1 MDLNQRQVNKRI
13 NLLHFLFVLLLFL
26 LASRLFYL
34 QVIRYEDLKQKAE
47 NQQRR
52 PITLSKKRGL
62 ITDRNGDKNVLAI
75 DTQSIS
81 LYAYTKEYNYK
92 KFSIAQMAEKIAPV
106 INEDIDKVIKKID
119 TKNIIWKG
127 KIDNTLLDKIKSL
140 NIPGIEYKFEDD
152 SIVLYTEP
160 SKYDLKNYKISKM
173 AKKIATVIE
182 KDVKEIEQDLI
193 PKSFTWL
200 KRQMDTSLLEKIKA
214 LKIPGINYVFESKR
228 IYPKKELA
236 SSLIGFTGIDNNGL
250 SGIEHSFDSVL
261 TGKTE
266 QEKIFLDARGYE
278 VLNQESIDQVTTSK
292 AKTNKIRLTLDENI
306 QYIAERELEK
316 GLKEYKAKRALAI
329 IMDLE
334 NGDLLAL
341 ATYPNY
347 DINNYSKVLEN
358 KDNWGIIKNWAVT
371 DVYEPGST
379 MKVFSIAAALEK
391 GKVGLNEYVTCPPS
405 IRVDGWPVHDHG
417 AYKLRYLQPVDILKT
432 SNNIGT
438 SLVSRRMKPSQ
449 HRDMLLKFGFGK
461 ATDSSLSG
469 EVDGVLPELPW
480 AQSRQSTISF
490 GQGISVT
497 PLQIVTAMS
506 AIVRKGIRIEPRI
519 IKEIVGP
526 DDEIIKEYK
535 SKEIRTL
542 SEGTAE
548 QIRKL
553 LLEVVQDKEGTGKAT
568 RIDGYTIGGKTGT
581 ADKVEN
587 GRYSSNVISSFL
599 GFYPGENPKVT
610 AFVLFDSPQT
620 AHYASMTAVPVFR
633 RIAEGVLKYLRIPPS
648 KPEELLKKE
657 EDK

>member
-1 MDLNQRQVNKRI
+1 MYLTQRQVNKRI
-13 NLLHFLFVLLLFL
+13 YLLHSLFVLVLFL

-34 QVIRYEDLKQKAE
+34 QIIKHEDLKQRAE

-52 PITLSKKRGL
+52 PIALSKKRGL

-81 LYAYTKEYNYK
+81 LYAYTKEYKLNKY
-92 KFSIAQMAEKIAPV
+92 SIEEMASKISPI
-106 INEDIDKVIKKID
+106 INEDIEKVIKKLEI
-119 TKNIIWKG
+119 KNIIWKG
-127 KIDNTLLDKIKSL
+127 PLDDSVLERIKKL
-140 NIPGIEYKFEDD
+140 DIPGIEYKFENKN
-152 SIVLYTEP
+152 IVLYTNPEE
-160 SKYDLKNYKISKM
+160 YDLKKYKISEM
-173 AKKIATVIE
+173 AEKISLAIKSDSKKIE
-182 KDVKEIEQDLI
+182 PELR
-193 PKSFTWL
+193 PKAFTWL
-200 KRQMDTSLLEKIKA
+200 KRQMDSSLLDKIKS
-214 LKIPGINYVFESKR
+214 LKLPGINYVFESKR

-250 SGIEHSFDSVL
+250 SGIEHAFDSVL

-266 QEKIFLDARGYE
+266 QEKIFLDARGSE
-278 VLNQESIDQVTTSK
+278 VLNQEAIDQVTTSK
-292 AKTNKIRLTLDENI
+292 AKTNKVRLTLDENI

-329 IMDLE
+329 VMDLE

-347 DINNYSKVLEN
+347 DINNYSEVLEKN
-358 KDNWGIIKNWAVT
+358 KNNWEIIKNWAVT

-379 MKVFSIAAALEK
+379 MKIFSIAAALEK
-391 GKVGLNEYVTCPPS
+391 GKVRLNEYIHCPPM
-405 IRVDGWPVHDHG
+405 IRVDGWPVTDHG
-417 AYKLRYLQPVDILKT
+417 SYVSKDLRPVDILKT
-432 SNNIGT
+432 SSNIGT
-438 SLVSRRMKPSQ
+438 SLVTRRINPTE
-449 HRDMLLKFGFGK
+449 HRDLLEKFGFGK
-461 ATDSSLSG
+461 KTDSQLSG
-469 EVDGVLPELPW
+469 EVDGVLPQLPW

-490 GQGISVT
+490 GQGVSVT

-542 SEGTAE
+542 SENTAE

-568 RIDGYTIGGKTGT
+568 RIAGYTIGGKTGT

-587 GRYSSNVISSFL
+587 GRYSGNVISSFL
-599 GFYPGENPKVT
+599 GFFPGENPKVT
-610 AFVLFDSPQT
+610 AFVLYDSPKT
-620 AHYASMTAVPVFR
+620 AHYASLTAVPVFR
-633 RIAEGVLKYLRIPPS
+633 RISEGVLKYLRIPPS
-648 KPEELLKKE
+648 RPEELLE
-657 EDK
+657 ENN

>member
-1 MDLNQRQVNKRI
+1 MYLSQRQINKRI
-13 NLLHFLFVLLLFL
+13 YLLHSLFVLVLFL

-34 QVIRYEDLKQKAE
+34 QIIKHEELRQKAE

-52 PITLSKKRGL
+52 PIALSKKRGL

-81 LYAYTKEYNYK
+81 LYAYPKEYNDK
-92 KFSIAQMAEKIAPV
+92 KFTIYQIAEKIAPI
-106 INEDIDKVIKKID
+106 INEDIDKVYKK
-119 TKNIIWKG
+119 
-127 KIDNTLLDKIKSL
+127 L
-140 NIPGIEYKFEDD
+140 N
-152 SIVLYTEP
+152 
-160 SKYDLKNYKISKM
+160 
-173 AKKIATVIE
+173 
-182 KDVKEIEQDLI
+182 Q
-193 PKSFTWL
+193 KSFIWL
-200 KRQMDTSLLEKIKA
+200 KRQMDSSLLDKIKA

-250 SGIEHSFDSVL
+250 SGIEHAFDSVL

-266 QEKIFLDARGYE
+266 QEKIFLDARGFE
-278 VLNQESIDQVTTSK
+278 VLNQENNDQVTTSK
-292 AKTNKIRLTLDENI
+292 AKTNKVRLTLDENI

-347 DINNYSKVLEN
+347 DINKYSEVLEKN
-358 KDNWGIIKNWAVT
+358 KNNWEIIKNWAVT

-379 MKVFSIAAALEK
+379 MKIFSIAAALEK
-391 GKVGLNEYVTCPPS
+391 GKVSLNEYIHCPPI
-405 IRVDGWPVHDHG
+405 IRIDGWPLTDHG
-417 AYKLRYLQPVDILKT
+417 SYLTKDLRPVEILKT
-432 SNNIGT
+432 SSNIGT
-438 SLVSRRMKPSQ
+438 SLVTRRMKPAE
-449 HRDMLLKFGFGK
+449 HREMLVKFGFGK
-461 ATDSSLSG
+461 ATDSQLSG

-526 DDEIIKEYK
+526 DDEVIKEYK

-542 SEGTAE
+542 SENTAE

-553 LLEVVQDKEGTGKAT
+553 LLEVVQDREGTGKAT
-568 RIDGYTIGGKTGT
+568 RIAGYTIGGKTGT
-581 ADKVEN
+581 ADKVER
-587 GRYSSNVISSFL
+587 GRYSGNVISSFL
-599 GFYPGENPKVT
+599 GFFPGENPKVT
-610 AFVLFDSPQT
+610 AFVLYDSPQT
-620 AHYASMTAVPVFR
+620 AHYASLTAVPVFR
-633 RIAEGVLKYLRIPPS
+633 RISEGILKYLRIPPS
-648 KPEELLKKE
+648 KPEELLN
-657 EDK
+657 EDNN